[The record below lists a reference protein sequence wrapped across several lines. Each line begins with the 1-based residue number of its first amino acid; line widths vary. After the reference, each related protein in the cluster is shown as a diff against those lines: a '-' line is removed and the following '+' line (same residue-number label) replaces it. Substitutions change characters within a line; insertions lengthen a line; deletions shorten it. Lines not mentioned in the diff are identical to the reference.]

1 MKRKRSLNLEKVIE
15 EKLDGNIMLIHSKI
29 YTNALCQKLTY
40 LTQFKGN
47 QRKKKRKEKR
57 LSYFLLWI
65 FKKKKN

>member
-47 QRKKKRKEKR
+47 QRKKKEKKKDYPTF
-57 LSYFLLWI
+57 YFGFL
-65 FKKKKN
+65 KKKKN